1 MWLFPL
7 IVVVVIVLIFAI
19 WWISTSN
26 GFKRKQ
32 IKVSEALSGIEVAL
46 TNRFDKL
53 SKLIDVA
60 KSYAK
65 HEKDTFTQVIQLRK
79 GMTAGELSQAN
90 TQCDQLS
97 ARLFAVAE
105 GYPELRSAEM
115 FRELQEGIRDAE
127 AHLQASR
134 RLYNSNVTIFNTA
147 IVVFPS
153 SVVARAQNLQKADFF
168 VAEEGKKADV
178 NCNI

>member
-7 IVVVVIVLIFAI
+7 IILVLIVLIFAI

-32 IKVSEALSGIEVAL
+32 IKISEALSGIEVAL

-53 SKLIDVA
+53 TKLVDVS

-65 HEKDTFTQVIQLRK
+65 HEKETFTQVIKLRK
-79 GMTAGELSQAN
+79 GMTAEELSQAN
-90 TQCDQLS
+90 AKCDQLS
-97 ARLFAVAE
+97 ARIFAVAE
-105 GYPELRSAEM
+105 GYPELRSAEV
-115 FRELQEGIRDAE
+115 FRELQAGIREAE

-147 IVVFPS
+147 IAVFPS
-153 SVVARAQNLQKADFF
+153 SIVARSQNLQSADFF
-168 VAEEGKKADV
+168 VAEEEKKADV
-178 NCNI
+178 NCGI